1 MVDNKKIEKIIN
13 DNKILINEAKQDIL
27 YNKTQLVKNLDYC
40 FFAITFNENNS
51 KKVERFNR
59 EKKYILDSIE
69 EISNVED
76 VDKICDL
83 RKKMNYYLG
92 KMRKELEA
100 KNESSEMLDNLQDSL
115 LSYRKSVARYVRY
128 LKRGTNINQIIS
140 LNDKYDSL
148 SDEEKVNL
156 KKIIKREQNYNC
168 KNLKVHNARILDGT
182 LVINKKVPVNKIDAG
197 LIDKDKKS
205 VADYLDDQIQIYNS
219 RYNLKP
225 LLSYDKYF
233 GKNAVKL
240 VRNVPSYLHNKAIIK
255 VMEEDNAVMNRK
267 KDLKG
272 YIEYHKARN
281 SVLLAL
287 KAIIVKTYRESESRR
302 RLEDDHYCKRWIAD
316 HFYSD
321 ELEKEKNKSLTYGST
336 NPVV

>member
-1 MVDNKKIEKIIN
+1 MVDNKRIEKIIN

-168 KNLKVHNARILDGT
+168 KNLKVHNARILDGK
-182 LVINKKVPVNKIDAG
+182 LVINKKVPVNKIDVG

-205 VADYLDDQIQIYNS
+205 VANYLDDQIQIYNS

-287 KAIIVKTYRESESRR
+287 KAILVKTYRESESRR

>member
-51 KKVERFNR
+51 KKAERFNR

-233 GKNAVKL
+233 GNNAVKL

-255 VMEEDNAVMNRK
+255 VMEEDYAVMNRK

-287 KAIIVKTYRESESRR
+287 KAILVKTYRESESRR